1 MKRMMPMR
9 YELYV
14 DSLFLINFVMN
25 LYILML
31 VNRSTLRTAT
41 PGRLLAGAAFGGGGY
56 LLLLFIGGPVPFKLL
71 LGAAGALGMLLISFP
86 VKGFKNFLRLVEKT
100 LFFSFCIGGGM
111 LFLIRSLHLTEG
123 VLTGICGVMGLGGV
137 LFLFLSHFLREP
149 KPEHC
154 ICRATLVR
162 EGTRVTVSALL
173 DSGNSLAEPISG
185 KPVSVVEE
193 KVFRSLW
200 GSGGQGYR
208 AIPYHS
214 IGKNRGILEGYLLPE
229 LYLEVNGMR
238 KTFRNVYVAV
248 SPESISAADGY
259 KADSVKMIINPRL
272 LAEEKGGS
280 LKKRQNERMYDTKSG
295 DSGKDAV

>member
-1 MKRMMPMR
+1 M
-9 YELYV
+9 
-14 DSLFLINFVMN
+14 
-25 LYILML
+25 
-31 VNRSTLRTAT
+31 
-41 PGRLLAGAAFGGGGY
+41 
-56 LLLLFIGGPVPFKLL
+56 
-71 LGAAGALGMLLISFP
+71 
-86 VKGFKNFLRLVEKT
+86 
-100 LFFSFCIGGGM
+100 
-111 LFLIRSLHLTEG
+111 
-123 VLTGICGVMGLGGV
+123 
-137 LFLFLSHFLREP
+137 
-149 KPEHC
+149 
-154 ICRATLVR
+154 
-162 EGTRVTVSALL
+162 
-173 DSGNSLAEPISG
+173 
-185 KPVSVVEE
+185 SVVEE

-238 KTFRNVYVAV
+238 KIFRNVYVAV

-295 DSGKDAV
+295 DSRKDAV